1 MQGPLEPRRMRLPRP
16 RRYGDGVGDPAQ
28 GSDRDTGSGEV
39 GDRERATRVD
49 RVRDQLSDAGRD
61 AKERIDDLRERFDP
75 QIQRVTS
82 LTERT
87 LAFFPIRVWRR
98 FLAQNGFILSA
109 GMSYQALFAVFAAV
123 YVIFAVA
130 GIWLT
135 GNTDAMDAFIALVN
149 TYAPGLIADNGVIT
163 PDDLKQVATAS
174 TSLFGLTGAVALG
187 GLIWTAISW
196 ITYARMAVRSM
207 FGLPKDMR
215 NYVLLKTRDF
225 LAGFAFGAVLLLA
238 ALLSIATTSFL
249 DWLVSLLGWDVDSAW
264 TSAAVQFGALLVVF
278 VIDTLALA
286 VMFRFLSNAAM
297 AWRRMWIGS
306 LLGSAGLSV
315 LQIFGGLLLS
325 FAGKNPL
332 LATFAV
338 FIGLLL
344 WFRLTSIVIL
354 VAAAWIAVEAAD
366 ANESLRRVTPEQRE
380 AERRRREQEALLVA
394 AKVKVRMS
402 REELDAA
409 NWFAR
414 PLAKRRLAQAES
426 ELAELEAAE
435 AEAARPS
442 RSASNGRTTE
452 PNGRKTRHDGRRP
465 PSDGRRDVGGLP

>member
-1 MQGPLEPRRMRLPRP
+1 MGDRAPGNGRGEQSGDP
-16 RRYGDGVGDPAQ
+16 GDGQ
-28 GSDRDTGSGEV
+28 
-39 GDRERATRVD
+39 RATPVD
-49 RVRDQLSDAGRD
+49 RVRDQLGDAGRD

-75 QIQRVTS
+75 QIQRVTT

-87 LAFFPIRVWRR
+87 LAFFPVRVWRR

-135 GNTDAMDAFIALVN
+135 GNEDAMKAFVALVN
-149 TYAPGLIADNGVIT
+149 TYAPGLIGSDGVISEQE
-163 PDDLKQVATAS
+163 LQGVATAS

-238 ALLSIATTSFL
+238 AVLSIATTSFL
-249 DWLVSLLGWDVDSAW
+249 DWLVGVLGWSIDSAW

-286 VMFRFLSNAAM
+286 VMFRFLSNAAL
-297 AWRRMWIGS
+297 AWRRMWVGS
-306 LLGSAGLSV
+306 LLGSLGLSV

-325 FAGKNPL
+325 GAGKNPL

-366 ANESLRRVTPEQRE
+366 ANESLRKLTPEQRE

-394 AKVKVRMS
+394 AKVRVRMS

-409 NWFAR
+409 NWVMR
-414 PLAKRRLAQAES
+414 PLAKRRLTQAE
-426 ELAELEAAE
+426 AELERLE
-435 AEAARPS
+435 AEQTKRPGASRPTS
-442 RSASNGRTTE
+442 RSAA
-452 PNGRKTRHDGRRP
+452 NGRKPGR
-465 PSDGRRDVGGLP
+465 D

>member
-1 MQGPLEPRRMRLPRP
+1 MGDARA
-16 RRYGDGVGDPAQ
+16 RYRDGVGDPA
-28 GSDRDTGSGEV
+28 RDSGPDES
-39 GDRERATRVD
+39 RADTDDLAHTSRSD
-49 RVRDQLSDAGRD
+49 RVREQLNGAGRE

-75 QIQRVTS
+75 QIQRVTT

-87 LAFFPIRVWRR
+87 LALFPVRVWRR

-123 YVIFAVA
+123 YVVFAIA

-135 GNTDAMDAFIALVN
+135 GNPDALEAFIALVN
-149 TYAPGLIADNGVIT
+149 TYAPGLIGDNGVIT
-163 PDDLKQVATAS
+163 DQDLQDVAKAS

-225 LAGFAFGAVLLLA
+225 IAGFAFGVVLLLA
-238 ALLSIATTSFL
+238 SALSIATTSFL
-249 DWLVSLLGWDVDSAW
+249 DWLVGLLGWDLDSTWSNAL
-264 TSAAVQFGALLVVF
+264 VQAGALLVVF
-278 VIDTLALA
+278 IIDTLALA

-297 AWRRMWIGS
+297 AWRRMWVGS

-315 LQIFGGLLLS
+315 LQIFGGLLLAG
-325 FAGKNPL
+325 AGKNPL

-366 ANESLRRVTPEQRE
+366 ANESLRRLTPEQRE

-394 AKVKVRMS
+394 AKVRVRMS

-414 PLAKRRLAQAES
+414 PLAKRRLTKAET
-426 ELAELEAAE
+426 ELARIEAA
-435 AEAARPS
+435 AVGDP
-442 RSASNGRTTE
+442 RSKPAGSNGRKAAAD
-452 PNGRKTRHDGRRP
+452 GRK
-465 PSDGRRDVGGLP
+465 DVGRLP